1 MLLTFINQLANAII
15 FAGSLWA
22 VLTHKVPT
30 RTGGALVLALVNF
43 ASLGNLVIPGTCHS
57 APEVALNV
65 AVAIGALWAFW
76 RLELRRRFPGE
87 GGHEPS

>member
-1 MLLTFINQLANAII
+1 MLLTLINQLANAVI

-30 RTGGALVLALVNF
+30 RTGGALVLALVN
-43 ASLGNLVIPGTCHS
+43 AAALGNLVMPGACHS

-65 AVAIGALWAFW
+65 AVAVGALWGFW
-76 RLELRRRFPGE
+76 RLELRQRLSKR
-87 GGHEPS
+87 GHA

>member
-1 MLLTFINQLANAII
+1 MLLTLINQLANAVI

-30 RTGGALVLALVNF
+30 RTGGALVLALVNG
-43 ASLGNLVIPGTCHS
+43 AALGNLVIPGACHS

-65 AVAIGALWAFW
+65 AVAIGALWGFW
-76 RLELRRRFPGE
+76 RLELRQRFSKRGRA
-87 GGHEPS
+87 

>member
-43 ASLGNLVIPGTCHS
+43 AALGNIVARGACHS
-57 APEVALNV
+57 WPEVALNV
-65 AVAIGALWAFW
+65 AVALCVVWAFW
-76 RLELRRRFPGE
+76 RLEARRHFVALGKRRG
-87 GGHEPS
+87 

>member
-1 MLLTFINQLANAII
+1 MLLASINDVANATI

-43 ASLGNLVIPGTCHS
+43 AALGSIVARGACHS
-57 APEVALNV
+57 WPEVALNV
-65 AVAIGALWAFW
+65 AVALGAVWVFW
-76 RLELRRRFPGE
+76 RLELCHRFKKR
-87 GGHEPS
+87 SST

>member
-1 MLLTFINQLANAII
+1 MLLTSINQMANAII
-15 FAGSLWA
+15 FVGSLWA
-22 VLTHKVPT
+22 VLTYQVPT
-30 RTGGALVLALVNF
+30 RTGGAVVLALVNF